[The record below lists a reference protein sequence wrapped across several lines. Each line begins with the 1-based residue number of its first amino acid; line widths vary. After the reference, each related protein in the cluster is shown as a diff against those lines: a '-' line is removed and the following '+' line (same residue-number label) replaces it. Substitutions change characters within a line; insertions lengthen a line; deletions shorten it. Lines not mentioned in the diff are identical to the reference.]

1 MSVGLQVIFSDKY
14 VAKPMDDKKLKP
26 SIFAA
31 FPIEKFVR
39 FGDSFILKDC
49 GIVDVEVK
57 A

>member
-31 FPIEKFVR
+31 FPIENLSGLVIALF
-39 FGDSFILKDC
+39 
-49 GIVDVEVK
+49 
-57 A
+57 